1 MFKDRGSMKS
11 HMQINFIII
20 WNNLVFWTC
29 DNGPIIFIIIIQ
41 FNILMEIAQYI
52 GVIQLTL
59 KVHHNIKDF

>member
-20 WNNLVFWTC
+20 WNNLVSWTC